1 MFCQK
6 CGTPIK
12 EGAKFCHVCGANT
25 TQPIQTP
32 PQTPPP
38 PPPTIPQQ
46 PQQPQQAYQQQQQ
59 QQQQPQQAYQQQQQS
74 QYQQQQN
81 PYQNYNQG
89 NYQVATSNIFTR
101 AINIMFS
108 PKKEWRAIEL
118 ETPNTTSIL
127 LGYVLPLALIP
138 AIFIVLGYGLIGIK
152 VPYWGSYK
160 SWQLGLSGG
169 IVSFISTIVSVYLT
183 SFIVDL
189 LAPSF
194 KVQKNFG
201 KAMQLVA
208 YSFTP
213 MWVAGIFN
221 IFPSIRILASLLGIY
236 GLVLLY
242 QGFEFTMKPSKDN
255 TIGYF
260 LATLGI
266 LIVSYFLLSLVMG
279 LILGAILT
287 PSFGPRF

>member
-12 EGAKFCHVCGANT
+12 EGAKFCHVCGAST
-25 TQPIQTP
+25 TQPIQP
-32 PQTPPP
+32 PQQTPPP

-59 QQQQPQQAYQQQQQS
+59 QQQS

-89 NYQVATSNIFTR
+89 NYQAATSNIFTR

-118 ETPNTTSIL
+118 ETPNTTSII

-138 AIFIVLGYGLIGIK
+138 AIFTILGYGLIGVK
-152 VPYWGSYK
+152 VPYWGSFK

-169 IVSFISTIVSVYLT
+169 IASFISTIASVYLT
-183 SFIVDL
+183 AFIVDL

-221 IFPSIRILASLLGIY
+221 IFPSIRIIASLLGIY

-255 TIGYF
+255 TIGYY

-266 LIVSYFLLSLVMG
+266 LIVSFFLLSFIMA
-279 LILGAILT
+279 LILGAIIT